1 MREKIIFSEKAVQF
15 SPFRD
20 ETEDKVFP
28 IGKEFDELY
37 HWHSL
42 KPLSDDFDR
51 TKQAFKGEA
60 LKAKHG
66 NLHCKKFFFI
76 YSTKFVFPDWSM
88 KNE

>member
-20 ETEDKVFP
+20 ETKDEVFP

-51 TKQAFKGEA
+51 TKQAFEGEA

-76 YSTKFVFPDWSM
+76 FSTKFVVPDWSM